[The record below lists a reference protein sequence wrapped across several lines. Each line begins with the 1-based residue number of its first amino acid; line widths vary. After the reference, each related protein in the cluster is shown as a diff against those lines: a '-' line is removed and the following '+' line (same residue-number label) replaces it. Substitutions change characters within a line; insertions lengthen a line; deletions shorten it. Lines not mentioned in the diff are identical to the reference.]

1 MFEVTQSNVFNL
13 TGELRQAMADDLL
26 RRFVMQ
32 KELYHR
38 CPDRGCRRLRACAA
52 AGRPC
57 VCIGSMPPISN
68 KDAQRLKWDFKHNP
82 PRG

>member
-1 MFEVTQSNVFNL
+1 MFEVTQSNAFNL
-13 TGELRQAMADDLL
+13 TGEQRQAMADDLL

-38 CPDRGCRRLRACAA
+38 CPDRGCRRSRACAA
-52 AGRPC
+52 ADRPC
-57 VCIGSMPPISN
+57 VRIGSMPPISN
-68 KDAQRLKWDFKHNP
+68 RDTKRMKRDVRRNP